1 VTDLHHFWNLIMQRK
16 NLSVALAAILVAGA
30 TGTALSAAA
39 GKPGIVRADTGAKTG
54 NSAGYDRFI
63 IKYRDGSVPQA
74 DAAQLTR
81 AVDAI
86 AARSVTAR
94 AGIAAPRARHLRRLA
109 GSGAHLVRMSRK
121 LDAVDA
127 ENMMRSLAADPAV
140 EYVVPDRLRQAT
152 SAPNDPNFAT
162 HQWHFNHPV
171 GGAGVQAAWDAGATG
186 AGVVVAVLDTGV
198 TEHPDLA
205 GNLLPGYDF
214 IVDHEVSGRQAD
226 GRVAGG
232 ADTGDWI
239 EANQCYSG
247 SPQRGSSW
255 HGSHVS
261 GTIAEVTDNGIGM
274 AGVAR
279 DAKIV
284 PVRVLGHCG
293 GYDSDIND
301 AIVWASGGH
310 VDGVP
315 DNAYPAEVIN
325 MSLGGDGACSA
336 PTQAAIDSAVS
347 RGTTIV
353 VAAGNDN
360 GDVSSH
366 SPANCQK
373 VITVGSTGISGRRA
387 SYSNFGTRVDIAAPG
402 GGINDGA
409 TQIEGYIWSTVNMGA
424 TVPTVA
430 GYGAMVGTSMAAPHV
445 AGVAA
450 IVQSALTTPKTP
462 AELAALLKQT
472 ARPFPTAPDRPL
484 GSGIVDA
491 GAAVVVARTGG
502 QPLSDGVAKPGLRG
516 NANEG
521 YTYVFPVAAGR
532 SRLNVITY
540 GGTGQVKLLVKNGSE
555 PTTTGY
561 DAISQRPGNN
571 QTITINAPAAG
582 AYYVKV
588 LGVSTFS
595 GVSVKASTM

>member
-1 VTDLHHFWNLIMQRK
+1 MQRK
-16 NLSVALAAILVAGA
+16 TLSVALAAILVAGA

-39 GKPGIVRADTGAKTG
+39 GKPAVVRTDTGAMTG

-63 IKYRDGSVPQA
+63 VKYRDGSAPQA
-74 DAAQLTR
+74 NAAQLTR
-81 AVDAI
+81 AIDAV
-86 AARSVTAR
+86 ASRAVTAR

-109 GSGAHLVRMSRK
+109 ASGAHLVRMSRR
-121 LDAVDA
+121 LDRVET
-127 ENMMRSLAADPAV
+127 ENLMRSIAADPAV

-152 SAPNDPNFAT
+152 AAPNDPHFAT
-162 HQWHFNHPV
+162 HQWHFNHRI

-214 IVDHEVSGRQAD
+214 IFDHEVSGRDSD

-239 EANQCYSG
+239 AANQCYNG
-247 SPQRGSSW
+247 SAKRDSSW

-261 GTIAEVTDNGIGM
+261 GTIAEVTGNGIGM

-310 VDGVP
+310 VEGVP
-315 DNAYPAEVIN
+315 DNPYPAEVIN
-325 MSLGGDGACSA
+325 MSLGGGGTCDA

-353 VAAGNDN
+353 VAAGNAN
-360 GDVSSH
+360 SDVSSH
-366 SPANCQK
+366 TPANCQN
-373 VITVGSTGISGRRA
+373 VITVGSSGISGRRA
-387 SYSNFGTRVDIAAPG
+387 SYSNYGARIDIAAPG

-409 TQIEGYIWSTVNMGA
+409 TQIEGYIWSAVNMGT

-430 GYGAMVGTSMAAPHV
+430 GYGGMVGTSMAAPHV

-450 IVQSALTTPKTP
+450 LVQSAVAVPKTP
-462 AELAALLKQT
+462 SELAALLKQT
-472 ARPFPTAPDRPL
+472 ARPFPTTPDRPL
-484 GSGIVDA
+484 GVGIVDA
-491 GAAVVVARTGG
+491 GSAVVVAQTGG
-502 QPLSDGVAKPGLRG
+502 QPLTNGVARAGLRG
-516 NANEG
+516 SAGEG
-521 YTYVFPVAAGR
+521 YVYVFPVAAGT
-532 SRLNVITY
+532 SRLNVMTY

-555 PTTTGY
+555 PTTTSY

-571 QTITINAPAAG
+571 QTITINAPASG

-588 LGVSTFS
+588 LGVSSFT

>member
-1 VTDLHHFWNLIMQRK
+1 MQHK
-16 NLSVALAAILVAGA
+16 TLSMALAAALIAGA

-39 GKPGIVRADTGAKTG
+39 GKPTVARADTGMASG

-63 IKYRDGSVPQA
+63 VKYRDGSVAQT

-81 AVDAI
+81 AFDAV
-86 AARSVTAR
+86 AARSISAR
-94 AGIAAPRARHLRRLA
+94 AGLSAPRSQHLRRLA
-109 GSGAHLVRMSRK
+109 AGGGHLVRMSRK
-121 LDAVDA
+121 LDRVEA
-127 ENMMRSLAADPAV
+127 ENLMRSIAADPSV

-152 SAPNDPNFAT
+152 AAPNDPNYAAY
-162 HQWHFNHPV
+162 QWHFNHPV

-198 TEHPDLA
+198 TDHPDLA

-214 IVDHEVSGRQAD
+214 IIDHEVSGRTAD
-226 GRVAGG
+226 GRVPGG
-232 ADTGDWI
+232 ADTGDWVTAG
-239 EANQCYSG
+239 ECYAG
-247 SPQRGSSW
+247 SPARDSSW

-279 DAKIV
+279 DAKVV

-315 DNAYPAEVIN
+315 DNVYPAEVIN
-325 MSLGGDGACSA
+325 MSLGGDGACDA
-336 PTQAAIDSAVS
+336 PTQAAIDSAVA

-353 VAAGNDN
+353 VAAGNSN
-360 GDVSSH
+360 GDVMDH
-366 SPANCQK
+366 SPANCQNI
-373 VITVGSTGISGRRA
+373 ITVGSSGISGRRA
-387 SYSNFGTRVDIAAPG
+387 SYSNYGARIDIAAPG

-409 TQIEGYIWSTVNMGA
+409 TQNEGYIWSTVNMGT

-430 GYGAMVGTSMAAPHV
+430 GYGGMVGTSMAAPHV

-450 IVQSALTTPKTP
+450 IVQSALATPKTP
-462 AELAALLKQT
+462 ADLAALLKQT
-472 ARPFPTAPDRPL
+472 ARPFPTTPDRPL
-484 GSGIVDA
+484 GAGIVDA
-491 GAAVVVARTGG
+491 GAAVIVARTGG
-502 QPLSDGVAKPGLRG
+502 QPLANGVAKTGLRG
-516 NANEG
+516 NAGDG
-521 YTYVFPVAAGR
+521 YVYVFPVAAGTA
-532 SRLNVITY
+532 RLNVITY

-555 PTTTGY
+555 PTTASY

-571 QTITINAPAAG
+571 QTITVNSPVTG

-588 LGVSTFS
+588 LGVGSFS
-595 GVSVKASTM
+595 GVSLRASSM

>member
-1 VTDLHHFWNLIMQRK
+1 MKQKTLT
-16 NLSVALAAILVAGA
+16 VALAAILIAGA
-30 TGTALSAAA
+30 AGTALSAAA
-39 GKPGIVRADTGAKTG
+39 GKPAVVRADTGATSG

-63 IKYRDGSVPQA
+63 VKYRNGSAAQT
-74 DAAQLTR
+74 DASQLTR
-81 AVDAI
+81 AFDAV
-86 AARSVTAR
+86 AARAVTAR
-94 AGIAAPRARHLRRLA
+94 SGLAAPRARHLRQLA
-109 GSGAHLVRMSRK
+109 GSGAHLVRLSRK
-121 LDAVDA
+121 LDRVEA
-127 ENMMRSLAADPAV
+127 ENLMRSIAADPAV

-152 SAPNDPNFAT
+152 AAPNDPYYASY
-162 HQWHFNHPV
+162 QWHFNNPV

-198 TEHPDLA
+198 TDHPDLA
-205 GNLLPGYDF
+205 ANLLPGYDF
-214 IVDHEVSGRQAD
+214 IIDHEVSGRDSD

-232 ADTGDWI
+232 ADTGDWT

-247 SPQRGSSW
+247 SAARSSSW

-261 GTIAEVTDNGIGM
+261 GTIAEVTDNGVGM

-315 DNAYPAEVIN
+315 DNQYPAEVIN
-325 MSLGGDGACSA
+325 MSLGGSGACDA

-360 GDVSSH
+360 GEVMEH
-366 SPANCQK
+366 SPANCQN
-373 VITVGSTGISGRRA
+373 VITVGSSGISGRRA
-387 SYSNFGTRVDIAAPG
+387 SYSNYGARIDLSAPG

-409 TQIEGYIWSTVNMGA
+409 TQNEGYIWSTVNMGT

-430 GYGAMVGTSMAAPHV
+430 GYGGMVGTSMAAPHV

-472 ARPFPTAPDRPL
+472 ARPFPTTPDRPL
-484 GSGIVDA
+484 GAGIVDA
-491 GAAVVVARTGG
+491 GNAVIVARTGG
-502 QPLSDGVAKPGLRG
+502 QPLSNGIAKTGLRG
-516 NANEG
+516 NANDG
-521 YTYVFPVAAGR
+521 YVYVFPVAAGT
-532 SRLNVITY
+532 SRLNVTTY
-540 GGTGQVKLLVKNGSE
+540 GGSGQVKLLVKNGSE
-555 PTTTGY
+555 PTTISN

-571 QTITINAPAAG
+571 QTITLNAPAAG

-588 LGVSTFS
+588 LGVSAFS
-595 GVSVKASTM
+595 GVSLKAATQ

>member
-1 VTDLHHFWNLIMQRK
+1 MQRK
-16 NLSVALAAILVAGA
+16 TLSVALAAILVAGA

-39 GKPGIVRADTGAKTG
+39 GKPTVIRADTGATAG
-54 NSAGYDRFI
+54 NSDGYDRFI
-63 IKYRDGSVPQA
+63 VKYRDGSAAKA
-74 DAAQLTR
+74 DATQLTR
-81 AVDAI
+81 AIDAV
-86 AARSVTAR
+86 AARAVTAR
-94 AGIAAPRARHLRRLA
+94 AGMAAPRARHLRRLA
-109 GSGAHLVRMSRK
+109 GSGADLVRLSRR
-121 LDAVDA
+121 LDRVEA
-127 ENMMRSLAADPAV
+127 ENLMRSIAADPAV

-152 SAPNDPNFAT
+152 AAPNDPYYTT

-171 GGAGVQAAWDAGATG
+171 GGAGVQTAWDANATG

-205 GNLLPGYDF
+205 ANLLPGYDF
-214 IVDHEVSGRQAD
+214 IFDHEVSGRDSD

-232 ADTGDWI
+232 ADTGDWVA
-239 EANQCYSG
+239 ANQCFNG
-247 SPQRGSSW
+247 SQKRDSSW

-261 GTIAEVTDNGIGM
+261 GTIAEVTGNGVGM

-279 DAKIV
+279 DARIV

-315 DNAYPAEVIN
+315 DNPYPAEVIN
-325 MSLGGDGACSA
+325 MSLGGSGSCDA

-366 SPANCQK
+366 SPANCQN
-373 VITVGSTGISGRRA
+373 VITVGSSGISGRRA
-387 SYSNFGTRVDIAAPG
+387 SYSNYGARIDIAAPG

-409 TQIEGYIWSTVNMGA
+409 SQVEGYIWSTVNMGT

-430 GYGAMVGTSMAAPHV
+430 GYGGMVGTSMAAPHV

-450 IVQSALTTPKTP
+450 IVQSALDSPKTP
-462 AELAALLKQT
+462 GELAALLKQT
-472 ARPFPTAPDRPL
+472 ARPFPTTPDRPL
-484 GSGIVDA
+484 GTGIVDA
-491 GAAVVVARTGG
+491 GAAVIVARTGG
-502 QPLSDGVAKPGLRG
+502 QPLSNGIAKTGLRG
-516 NANEG
+516 NANDG
-521 YTYVFPVAAGR
+521 YVYVFPVTAGTA
-532 SRLNVITY
+532 RLNVITY

-555 PTTTGY
+555 PTTTSY

-571 QTITINAPAAG
+571 QTITLNAPAAG

-588 LGVSTFS
+588 LGVSSFS

>member
-1 VTDLHHFWNLIMQRK
+1 MKQKTLT
-16 NLSVALAAILVAGA
+16 VALAAILIAGA
-30 TGTALSAAA
+30 AGTALSAAA
-39 GKPGIVRADTGAKTG
+39 GKPAVVRADTGATSG

-63 IKYRDGSVPQA
+63 VKYRNGS
-74 DAAQLTR
+74 AAQTDVSQLTR
-81 AVDAI
+81 AFDAI
-86 AARSVTAR
+86 TAR
-94 AGIAAPRARHLRRLA
+94 AVTVRSGLAAPRARHLRQLA
-109 GSGAHLVRMSRK
+109 GSGAHLVRLSRK
-121 LDAVDA
+121 LDRVEA
-127 ENMMRSLAADPAV
+127 ENLMRSIAADPAV

-152 SAPNDPNFAT
+152 AAPNDPYYAS
-162 HQWHFNHPV
+162 HQWHFNNPV
-171 GGAGVQAAWDAGATG
+171 GGAGVQAAWDSGATG

-198 TEHPDLA
+198 TDHPDLA
-205 GNLLPGYDF
+205 ANLLPGYDF
-214 IVDHEVSGRQAD
+214 IIDHEVSGRATD

-232 ADTGDWI
+232 ADTGDWT
-239 EANQCYSG
+239 EADQCYSG
-247 SPQRGSSW
+247 SAARNSSW

-261 GTIAEVTDNGIGM
+261 GTIAEVTDNGVGM

-315 DNAYPAEVIN
+315 DNQYPAEVIN
-325 MSLGGDGACSA
+325 MSLGGSGACDA

-360 GDVSSH
+360 DDVMSH
-366 SPANCQK
+366 SPANCQN
-373 VITVGSTGISGRRA
+373 VITVGSSGISGRRA
-387 SYSNFGTRVDIAAPG
+387 SYSNYGARIDISAPG

-409 TQIEGYIWSTVNMGA
+409 TQNEGYIWSTVNMGA

-430 GYGAMVGTSMAAPHV
+430 GYGGMVGTSMAAPHV

-450 IVQSALTTPKTP
+450 IVQSALATPKTP
-462 AELAALLKQT
+462 TELAALLKQT
-472 ARPFPTAPDRPL
+472 ARPFPTTPDRPL
-484 GSGIVDA
+484 GAGIVDA

-502 QPLSDGVAKPGLRG
+502 QPLSNGVAKTGLRG
-516 NANEG
+516 NANDG
-521 YTYVFPVAAGR
+521 YVYVFPVAAGTA
-532 SRLNVITY
+532 RLNVISY

-555 PTTTGY
+555 PTTTSN

-588 LGVSTFS
+588 LGVTSFS
-595 GVSVKASTM
+595 GVSLKASSM